1 MYKEI
6 VNTFFN
12 ELKNDKLTKLHE
24 NFYKDVKRYIEN
36 KEYKSERE
44 YRRILYYIKELK
56 KLRLYKAFYGSREN
70 LLEEERE
77 ILKVIENIE
86 GISSLRREVEE
97 TKVEVSEDL
106 RSQEIP
112 KPINTQRYIDI
123 VRVLTKF
130 PEFTDGKVV
139 YNLDENDIVSLDRR
153 ISKILE
159 KYKIVKKIKGEFYE
173 DEKKDKKV
181 LPLL

>member
-1 MYKEI
+1 MYKEV

-12 ELKNDKLTKLHE
+12 ELKNDKLMKLSE
-24 NFYKDVKRYIEN
+24 SFYDDVKRYIEN

-44 YRRILYYIKELK
+44 YRRILYYIRELR
-56 KLRLYKAFYGSREN
+56 KLRLYKAFYGDREN
-70 LLEEERE
+70 LLEEEKE
-77 ILKVIENIE
+77 ILKIIESIE

-97 TKVEVSEDL
+97 TEVEVSEDV
-106 RSQEIP
+106 SEIP
-112 KPINTQRYIDI
+112 KPINTQRDIDI

-130 PEFTDGKVV
+130 PEFTDGEVV
-139 YNLDENDIVSLDRR
+139 YNLDVNDILSLDRR

-159 KYKIVKKIKGEFYE
+159 KYKIVKKIKGEIYE

>member
-1 MYKEI
+1 MYKEV

-12 ELKNDKLTKLHE
+12 ELKNDKLMKLSE
-24 NFYKDVKRYIEN
+24 SFYDDVKRYIEG
-36 KEYKSERE
+36 KEYESERE
-44 YRRILYYIKELK
+44 YRRILYYIRELR
-56 KLRLYKAFYGSREN
+56 KLRLYKAFYGDREN
-70 LLEEERE
+70 LLEEEKE
-77 ILKVIENIE
+77 ILKIIESIE

-97 TKVEVSEDL
+97 TEVEVSEDV
-106 RSQEIP
+106 SEIP
-112 KPINTQRYIDI
+112 KPINTQRDIDI

-139 YNLDENDIVSLDRR
+139 YNLDKNDILSLDSR
-153 ISKILE
+153 ISKLLE
-159 KYKIVKKIKGEFYE
+159 KYRIVKKIKGEFYE

>member
-1 MYKEI
+1 MYKDV

-12 ELKNDKLTKLHE
+12 ELKNDKLLKLPE
-24 NFYKDVKRYIEN
+24 SFYEDVRRYIEN
-36 KEYKSERE
+36 EEYGSERE
-44 YRRILYYIKELK
+44 YRRILYYIRELR

-77 ILKVIENIE
+77 ILEVIESIE
-86 GISSLRREVEE
+86 GMAKLRRGAEE
-97 TKVEVSEDL
+97 TKVEVSEGL
-106 RSQEIP
+106 SEVP
-112 KPINTQRYIDI
+112 KSINTQRYIDI

-130 PEFTDGKVV
+130 PEFTDGEVV
-139 YNLDENDIVSLDRR
+139 YNLNENDIVTLDRR

-159 KYKIVKKIKGEFYE
+159 KYNIVKRIKGESYE
-173 DEKKDKKV
+173 DEKEDKKV